1 MKELRNLWH
10 EEVSVMISLSVLA
23 RKLGNSLETE
33 LPPSLINLTN
43 RMIGFRGPEKVSGA
57 VISRR

>member
-1 MKELRNLWH
+1 
-10 EEVSVMISLSVLA
+10 MISLSVLA